1 MDLKS
6 LNTFIQTAELNSF
19 TKAAEKLG
27 YSQPTVSLQIR
38 QLEQELGIQLFER
51 IGHTVTLTRDG
62 RAALSYAQKI
72 CHMSREMILD
82 VQGKNDP
89 HGILRIAMADSLCSP
104 LLIRKF
110 SAFNRMYPHITV
122 QVIPAGTGEMFR
134 LLDHNE
140 VDLACTLDSHIY
152 NHTYVISHEEQ
163 VHSHFIC
170 AADHPFADRKT
181 VSLYE
186 LLSEP
191 FILTEKGMSYRRL
204 LDEYLAQHFAEIQ
217 PILEIGRTDLICQ
230 LVAENTG
237 LSLLPDF
244 ITEEYV
250 QAGQLCRFDLE
261 GFQPELWKQILYHR
275 DKWMALPLETAIQY
289 LSQITLSQT
298 E

>member
-6 LNTFIQTAELNSF
+6 LHTFIQTAELNSF

-27 YSQPTVSLQIR
+27 YSQPAVSLQIR

-62 RAALSYAQKI
+62 RAVLVYAQNI

-82 VQGKNDP
+82 VQGKKDP
-89 HGILRIAMADSLCSP
+89 HGILRIAMADSLCPP
-104 LLIRKF
+104 LLIGKF
-110 SAFNRMYPHITV
+110 SAFNQMYPHIAV
-122 QVIPAGTGEMFR
+122 QITPAGTGEMFR

-140 VDLACTLDSHIY
+140 VDLVCTLDSHIY
-152 NHTYVISHEEQ
+152 NHTYIISHEEKIGA
-163 VHSHFIC
+163 HFIC
-170 AADHPFADRKT
+170 APTHPFADKSV
-181 VSLYE
+181 VSLAE
-186 LLSEP
+186 LLSQP

-204 LDEYLAQHFAEIQ
+204 LDEHLAQHSAEIQ

-230 LVAENTG
+230 LVSENTG

-250 QAGQLCRFDLE
+250 QSGQLCRFELE
-261 GFQPELWKQILYHR
+261 DFHPELWKQILYHR
-275 DKWMALPLETAIQY
+275 DKWMSLPLETAIDY
-289 LSQITLSQT
+289 LSQITLST
-298 E
+298 